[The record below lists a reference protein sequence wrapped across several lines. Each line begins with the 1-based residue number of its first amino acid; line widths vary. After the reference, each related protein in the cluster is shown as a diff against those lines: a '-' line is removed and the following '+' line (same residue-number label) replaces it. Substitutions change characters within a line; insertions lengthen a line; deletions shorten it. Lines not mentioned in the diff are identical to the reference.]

1 MNDYVLKG
9 ALIASII
16 FMGYSI
22 SEFVASFKT
31 VNDKIDEFLG
41 LARDNAASE
50 SDLRRS
56 NVFLSGCLSVVY
68 AVLAYFSEIAIWLVA
83 LIVVKL
89 VMTLVVSDKL
99 LVQVLHDRK
108 LSKKSY
114 YISKYDS
121 LLNAVTGLAFALILV
136 L

>member
-1 MNDYVLKG
+1 
-9 ALIASII
+9 
-16 FMGYSI
+16 MGYSI